1 MKETDM
7 EFEGKTEKEAID
19 KAVEALGLERD
30 EFDVE
35 ILENNKPGLFHKGSV
50 KIRVHVNGQEEA
62 EQEEA
67 PEEEAAPVDEEVLAE
82 NGVELES
89 SEPLEP
95 VSVFEDKILDFVED
109 LIGKMDYPGTAYICY
124 RNANKIR
131 VMIESEHSGILI
143 GKKGKNLDAIQLLVN
158 VYAGKLMEEP
168 PRIIIDVEKYR
179 ERRESNLV
187 KLALRT
193 AEQVRRTKRSKL
205 LEPMNP
211 FERRIIH
218 TALNDMED
226 IATKSDGEGLLK
238 QVRVIYRPVE

>member
-1 MKETDM
+1 M

-50 KIRVHVNGQEEA
+50 KIRVHINNQNDEADELPAEEEEDA
-62 EQEEA
+62 AEEA
-67 PEEEAAPVDEEVLAE
+67 PV
-82 NGVELES
+82 ES
-89 SEPLEP
+89 SVEMETSERLEP
-95 VSVFEDKILDFVED
+95 EGDFEIQLLNFVED
-109 LIGKMDYPGTAYICY
+109 LIEKMDYPGSAYVCF
-124 RNANKIR
+124 RNENKIR
-131 VMIESEHSGILI
+131 IMIESEHSGILI

-158 VYAGKLMEEP
+158 VYAGKLKEEP

>member
-1 MKETDM
+1 M

-50 KIRVHVNGQEEA
+50 KIRVHINNQNDEADELPAEEEEDA
-62 EQEEA
+62 AEEA
-67 PEEEAAPVDEEVLAE
+67 PV
-82 NGVELES
+82 ES
-89 SEPLEP
+89 SVEMETSERLEP
-95 VSVFEDKILDFVED
+95 EGDFEIQLLNFVED
-109 LIGKMDYPGTAYICY
+109 LIEKMDYPGSAYVCF
-124 RNANKIR
+124 RNENKIR
-131 VMIESEHSGILI
+131 IMIESEHSGILI

-158 VYAGKLMEEP
+158 VYAGKLEEDP
-168 PRIIIDVEKYR
+168 KRIIIDVEKYR

>member
-1 MKETDM
+1 M

-50 KIRVHVNGQEEA
+50 KIRVHINAQNGENQEELPA
-62 EQEEA
+62 EEEDAAEEA
-67 PEEEAAPVDEEVLAE
+67 PV
-82 NGVELES
+82 ES
-89 SEPLEP
+89 SVAMETSERLEP
-95 VSVFEDKILDFVED
+95 ISEFENKLLDFVED
-109 LIGKMDYPGTAYICY
+109 LIDKMDYPGTAYVCF
-124 RNANKIR
+124 RNENKIR
-131 VMIESEHSGILI
+131 IMIESEHSGILI
-143 GKKGKNLDAIQLLVN
+143 GKKGKNLDAIQLLTN

-187 KLALRT
+187 KMALRT

>member
-1 MKETDM
+1 M

-50 KIRVHVNGQEEA
+50 KIRVHINNQNDEADELPAEKEEDA
-62 EQEEA
+62 AEEA
-67 PEEEAAPVDEEVLAE
+67 PV
-82 NGVELES
+82 ES
-89 SEPLEP
+89 SVEMETSERLEP
-95 VSVFEDKILDFVED
+95 EGDFEIQLLNFVED
-109 LIGKMDYPGTAYICY
+109 LIEKMDYPGSAYVCF
-124 RNANKIR
+124 RNENKIR
-131 VMIESEHSGILI
+131 IMIESEHSGILI

-158 VYAGKLMEEP
+158 VYAGKLKEEP

>member
-1 MKETDM
+1 M

-50 KIRVHVNGQEEA
+50 KIRVHLNNQNDEPDELPEDADAEET
-62 EQEEA
+62 
-67 PEEEAAPVDEEVLAE
+67 VDQDVMAE

-95 VSVFEDKILDFVED
+95 VSVFEDKLLDFVED

-124 RNANKIR
+124 RNENKIR
-131 VMIESEHSGILI
+131 IMIESEHSGILI

-158 VYAGKLMEEP
+158 VYAGRLKEEP

>member
-1 MKETDM
+1 M

-50 KIRVHVNGQEEA
+50 KIRVHINAQNDETEE
-62 EQEEA
+62 
-67 PEEEAAPVDEEVLAE
+67 PEESESLDQDALAE
-82 NGVELES
+82 NAVELES

-95 VSVFEDKILDFVED
+95 VSVFEDKLLDFVED

-124 RNANKIR
+124 RNENKIR
-131 VMIESEHSGILI
+131 IMIESEHSGILI

-179 ERRESNLV
+179 
-187 KLALRT
+187 
-193 AEQVRRTKRSKL
+193 
-205 LEPMNP
+205 
-211 FERRIIH
+211 
-218 TALNDMED
+218 
-226 IATKSDGEGLLK
+226 
-238 QVRVIYRPVE
+238 

>member
-1 MKETDM
+1 M

-50 KIRVHVNGQEEA
+50 KIRVHINAQNEEQN
-62 EQEEA
+62 EL
-67 PEEEAAPVDEEVLAE
+67 PVEEEAADEEAPA
-82 NGVELES
+82 ES
-89 SEPLEP
+89 SVEMETSERLEP
-95 VSVFEDKILDFVED
+95 EGDFEIQLLNFVED
-109 LIGKMDYPGTAYICY
+109 LIEKMDYPGNAYVCY
-124 RNANKIR
+124 RNENKIR
-131 VMIESEHSGILI
+131 IMVESEHSGILI

-168 PRIIIDVEKYR
+168 KRIIIDVEKYR

>member
-1 MKETDM
+1 
-7 EFEGKTEKEAID
+7 
-19 KAVEALGLERD
+19 
-30 EFDVE
+30 
-35 ILENNKPGLFHKGSV
+35 
-50 KIRVHVNGQEEA
+50 
-62 EQEEA
+62 
-67 PEEEAAPVDEEVLAE
+67 
-82 NGVELES
+82 
-89 SEPLEP
+89 
-95 VSVFEDKILDFVED
+95 
-109 LIGKMDYPGTAYICY
+109 
-124 RNANKIR
+124 
-131 VMIESEHSGILI
+131 MIESEHSGILI

-158 VYAGKLMEEP
+158 LYAGKLMEDP
-168 PRIIIDVEKYR
+168 KRIIIDVEKYR

>member
-1 MKETDM
+1 M

-50 KIRVHVNGQEEA
+50 KIRVHINAQNEEQD
-62 EQEEA
+62 EL
-67 PEEEAAPVDEEVLAE
+67 PVEEEAADEEAPA
-82 NGVELES
+82 ES
-89 SEPLEP
+89 SVEMETSERLEP
-95 VSVFEDKILDFVED
+95 EGDFEIQLLNFVED
-109 LIGKMDYPGTAYICY
+109 LIEKMDYPGNAYVCY
-124 RNANKIR
+124 RNENKIR
-131 VMIESEHSGILI
+131 IMVESEHSGILI

-168 PRIIIDVEKYR
+168 KRIIIDVEKYR

>member
-1 MKETDM
+1 M

-50 KIRVHVNGQEEA
+50 KIRVHINAHNDGQDDLPADEEDDA
-62 EQEEA
+62 AEEA
-67 PEEEAAPVDEEVLAE
+67 PA
-82 NGVELES
+82 ES
-89 SEPLEP
+89 SVEMETSERLEP
-95 VSVFEDKILDFVED
+95 EGDFEIKLLNFVED
-109 LIGKMDYPGTAYICY
+109 LIEKMDYPGSAYVCF
-124 RNANKIR
+124 RNENKIR
-131 VMIESEHSGILI
+131 IMIESEHSGILI

-158 VYAGKLMEEP
+158 VYAGKLMEDP
-168 PRIIIDVEKYR
+168 KRIIIDVEKYR

>member
-1 MKETDM
+1 M

-50 KIRVHVNGQEEA
+50 KIRVHINAHNEGQDDLPADEEDDA
-62 EQEEA
+62 AEEA
-67 PEEEAAPVDEEVLAE
+67 PA
-82 NGVELES
+82 ES
-89 SEPLEP
+89 SVEMETSERLEP
-95 VSVFEDKILDFVED
+95 EGDFEIKLLNFVED
-109 LIGKMDYPGTAYICY
+109 LIEKMDYPGSAYVCF
-124 RNANKIR
+124 RNENKIR
-131 VMIESEHSGILI
+131 IMIESEHSGILI

-158 VYAGKLMEEP
+158 VYAGKLMEDP
-168 PRIIIDVEKYR
+168 KRIIIDVEKYR

-226 IATKSDGEGLLK
+226 IATKSDGEGLLQ

>member
-1 MKETDM
+1 MDM

-50 KIRVHVNGQEEA
+50 KIRVHLNNQNDEPDELPEDADAEET
-62 EQEEA
+62 
-67 PEEEAAPVDEEVLAE
+67 VDQDVMAE

-95 VSVFEDKILDFVED
+95 VSVFEDKLLDFVED

-124 RNANKIR
+124 RNENKIR
-131 VMIESEHSGILI
+131 IMIESEHSGILI

-158 VYAGKLMEEP
+158 VYAGRLKEEP

>member
-1 MKETDM
+1 M

-35 ILENNKPGLFHKGSV
+35 ILENNKPGLFHKGNV
-50 KIRVHVNGQEEA
+50 KIRVHINAQNEEA
-62 EQEEA
+62 EK
-67 PEEEAAPVDEEVLAE
+67 AADAAAADEPLDQEVLAE
-82 NGVELES
+82 NAVELES

-95 VSVFEDKILDFVED
+95 VSVFEDKLLDFVED

-124 RNANKIR
+124 RNENKIR
-131 VMIESEHSGILI
+131 IMIESEHSGILI

>member
-1 MKETDM
+1 M

-35 ILENNKPGLFHKGSV
+35 IIENTKPGLFHKGNV
-50 KIRVHVNGQEEA
+50 KIRVHINAQND
-62 EQEEA
+62 QQDDL
-67 PEEEAAPVDEEVLAE
+67 PVDEEDDAAE
-82 NGVELES
+82 EAPAES
-89 SEPLEP
+89 SVEMETSERLEP
-95 VSVFEDKILDFVED
+95 EGDSEIKLLNFVED
-109 LIGKMDYPGTAYICY
+109 LIEKMDYPGSAYVCY
-124 RNANKIR
+124 RNDNKIR
-131 VMIESEHSGILI
+131 IMIESEHSGILI

-158 VYAGKLMEEP
+158 VYAGKLMEDP
-168 PRIIIDVEKYR
+168 KRIIIDVEKYR

>member
-1 MKETDM
+1 M

-19 KAVEALGLERD
+19 KAIEALGLERD

-35 ILENNKPGLFHKGSV
+35 ILENNKPGLFHKGNV
-50 KIRVHVNGQEEA
+50 KIRVHINTPEKEA
-62 EQEEA
+62 EVPA
-67 PEEEAAPVDEEVLAE
+67 EEESNLDEDVVAE
-82 NGVELES
+82 NAVELESS

-124 RNANKIR
+124 RTEKKIR
-131 VMIESEHSGILI
+131 IMIESEHSGILI

-158 VYAGKLMEEP
+158 VYAGKLKEEP

>member
-1 MKETDM
+1 M

-35 ILENNKPGLFHKGSV
+35 ILENTKPGLFNKGNV
-50 KIRVHVNGQEEA
+50 KIRVHINAQND
-62 EQEEA
+62 QQDDL
-67 PEEEAAPVDEEVLAE
+67 PVDEEDDAAE
-82 NGVELES
+82 EAPAES
-89 SEPLEP
+89 SVEMETSERLEP
-95 VSVFEDKILDFVED
+95 EGDFEIKLLNFVED
-109 LIGKMDYPGTAYICY
+109 LIEKMDYPGSAYVCY
-124 RNANKIR
+124 RNDNKIR
-131 VMIESEHSGILI
+131 IMIESEHSGILI

-158 VYAGKLMEEP
+158 VYAGKLMENP
-168 PRIIIDVEKYR
+168 KRIIIDVEKYR

>member
-1 MKETDM
+1 M
-7 EFEGKTEKEAID
+7 EFEGQTEKEAID

-35 ILENNKPGLFHKGSV
+35 ILENNKPGLFHKGNV
-50 KIRVHVNGQEEA
+50 KIRVHINAQNEEP
-62 EQEEA
+62 ENLPMEEDEGESDTDEA
-67 PEEEAAPVDEEVLAE
+67 PV
-82 NGVELES
+82 ES
-89 SEPLEP
+89 SVEMETSERLEP
-95 VSVFEDKILDFVED
+95 EGDFEIKLLNFVED
-109 LIGKMDYPGTAYICY
+109 LIEKMDYPGSAYVCY
-124 RNANKIR
+124 RNDNKIR
-131 VMIESEHSGILI
+131 IMIESEHSGILI

>member
-1 MKETDM
+1 M

-50 KIRVHVNGQEEA
+50 KIRVHINGQNEEPE
-62 EQEEA
+62 EQ
-67 PEEEAAPVDEEVLAE
+67 PIDEEEAAEEAPV
-82 NGVELES
+82 ES
-89 SEPLEP
+89 SVEMETSERLEP
-95 VSVFEDKILDFVED
+95 EGDFEIQVLNFVED
-109 LIGKMDYPGTAYICY
+109 LIDKMDYPGSAYVCY
-124 RNANKIR
+124 RNENKIR
-131 VMIESEHSGILI
+131 IMIESEHSGILI
-143 GKKGKNLDAIQLLVN
+143 GKKGKNLDAIQLLTN
-158 VYAGKLMEEP
+158 VYAGKLKEEP

-179 ERRESNLV
+179 ERRDSNLV

>member
-1 MKETDM
+1 MDM

-50 KIRVHVNGQEEA
+50 KIRVHLNNQNDEPDELPEDADAEET
-62 EQEEA
+62 
-67 PEEEAAPVDEEVLAE
+67 VDQDVMAE
-82 NGVELES
+82 NAVELES

-95 VSVFEDKILDFVED
+95 VSVFEDKLLDFVED

-124 RNANKIR
+124 RNENKIR
-131 VMIESEHSGILI
+131 IMIESEHSGILI

-158 VYAGKLMEEP
+158 VYAGRLKEEP

>member
-1 MKETDM
+1 M

-50 KIRVHVNGQEEA
+50 KIRVHINGQNDGEDS
-62 EQEEA
+62 
-67 PEEEAAPVDEEVLAE
+67 PEESKSLDEDTVAE

-95 VSVFEDKILDFVED
+95 VSVFEDKLLDFVED

-124 RNANKIR
+124 RNENKIR
-131 VMIESEHSGILI
+131 IMIESEHSGILI

>member
-1 MKETDM
+1 M
-7 EFEGKTEKEAID
+7 
-19 KAVEALGLERD
+19 
-30 EFDVE
+30 
-35 ILENNKPGLFHKGSV
+35 
-50 KIRVHVNGQEEA
+50 
-62 EQEEA
+62 
-67 PEEEAAPVDEEVLAE
+67 
-82 NGVELES
+82 ES
-89 SEPLEP
+89 SVEMETSERLEP
-95 VSVFEDKILDFVED
+95 EGDFEIQLLNFVED
-109 LIGKMDYPGTAYICY
+109 LIEKMDYPGSAYVCF
-124 RNANKIR
+124 RTENKIR
-131 VMIESEHSGILI
+131 IMIESEHSGILI

-158 VYAGKLMEEP
+158 VYAGKLKEEP

>member
-1 MKETDM
+1 M

-35 ILENNKPGLFHKGSV
+35 ILENNKPGLFHKGNV
-50 KIRVHVNGQEEA
+50 KIRVHINAQNEEP
-62 EQEEA
+62 ENLPMEEDEGESDTDEA
-67 PEEEAAPVDEEVLAE
+67 PV
-82 NGVELES
+82 ES
-89 SEPLEP
+89 SVEMETSERLEP
-95 VSVFEDKILDFVED
+95 EGDFEIKLLNFVED
-109 LIGKMDYPGTAYICY
+109 LIEKMDYPGSAYVCY
-124 RNANKIR
+124 RNDNKIR
-131 VMIESEHSGILI
+131 IMIESEHSGILI

-158 VYAGKLMEEP
+158 VYAGKLEEDP
-168 PRIIIDVEKYR
+168 KRIIIDVEKYR

>member
-1 MKETDM
+1 M

-19 KAVEALGLERD
+19 KAIEALGLERD

-35 ILENNKPGLFHKGSV
+35 ILENNKPGLFHKGNV
-50 KIRVHVNGQEEA
+50 KIRVHINAQNE
-62 EQEEA
+62 EQEETA
-67 PEEEAAPVDEEVLAE
+67 EPESSLDEDVVAE
-82 NGVELES
+82 NAVELESS

-124 RNANKIR
+124 RNENKIR
-131 VMIESEHSGILI
+131 IMIESEHSGILI

-158 VYAGKLMEEP
+158 VYAGKLKEEP

>member
-1 MKETDM
+1 M

-50 KIRVHVNGQEEA
+50 KIRVHLNNQNDEPDELPEDADAEET
-62 EQEEA
+62 
-67 PEEEAAPVDEEVLAE
+67 VDQDVMAE
-82 NGVELES
+82 NAVELES

-95 VSVFEDKILDFVED
+95 VSVFEDKLLDFVED

-124 RNANKIR
+124 RNENKIR
-131 VMIESEHSGILI
+131 IMIESEHSGILI

-158 VYAGKLMEEP
+158 VYAGRLKEEP

-218 TALNDMED
+218 TALNDMDD

>member
-1 MKETDM
+1 M
-7 EFEGKTEKEAID
+7 EFEGRTEKEAID
-19 KAVEALGLERD
+19 KAIEALGLERD

-35 ILENNKPGLFHKGSV
+35 IIETCKPGLFKKGSV
-50 KIRVHVNGQEEA
+50 KIRVHINAKEEPA
-62 EQEEA
+62 PEL
-67 PEEEAAPVDEEVLAE
+67 PEEEEPVAEAEDDEPMAIPA
-82 NGVELES
+82 GV
-89 SEPLEP
+89 LEP
-95 VSVFEDKILDFVED
+95 ESEFEDKLLDFVED
-109 LIGKMDYPGTAYICY
+109 LIEKMDYPGTAYICF
-124 RNANKIR
+124 RKENKIGI
-131 VMIESEHSGILI
+131 MIESEHSGILI

-158 VYAGKLMEEP
+158 VYAGKLMEDP

-238 QVRVIYRPVE
+238 QVRVIYREV

>member
-1 MKETDM
+1 
-7 EFEGKTEKEAID
+7 
-19 KAVEALGLERD
+19 
-30 EFDVE
+30 
-35 ILENNKPGLFHKGSV
+35 
-50 KIRVHVNGQEEA
+50 
-62 EQEEA
+62 
-67 PEEEAAPVDEEVLAE
+67 
-82 NGVELES
+82 
-89 SEPLEP
+89 
-95 VSVFEDKILDFVED
+95 
-109 LIGKMDYPGTAYICY
+109 
-124 RNANKIR
+124 
-131 VMIESEHSGILI
+131 
-143 GKKGKNLDAIQLLVN
+143 
-158 VYAGKLMEEP
+158 MEEP
-168 PRIIIDVEKYR
+168 KRIIIDVEKYR

>member
-1 MKETDM
+1 M

-50 KIRVHVNGQEEA
+50 KIRVHINAQNDETEE
-62 EQEEA
+62 
-67 PEEEAAPVDEEVLAE
+67 PEESENLDQDVIAE
-82 NGVELES
+82 NAVELES

-95 VSVFEDKILDFVED
+95 VSVFEDKLLDFVED

-124 RNANKIR
+124 RNENKIR
-131 VMIESEHSGILI
+131 IMIESEHSGILI

>member
-1 MKETDM
+1 M

-50 KIRVHVNGQEEA
+50 KIRVHINAQNDETEE
-62 EQEEA
+62 
-67 PEEEAAPVDEEVLAE
+67 PEESESLDQDALAE
-82 NGVELES
+82 NAVELES

-95 VSVFEDKILDFVED
+95 VSVFEDKLLDFVED

-124 RNANKIR
+124 RNENKIR
-131 VMIESEHSGILI
+131 IMIESEHSGILI

>member
-1 MKETDM
+1 M

-19 KAVEALGLERD
+19 KAVEALGLERA

-50 KIRVHVNGQEEA
+50 KIRVHLNNQNDEADELPAEEEEDA
-62 EQEEA
+62 AEEA
-67 PEEEAAPVDEEVLAE
+67 PV
-82 NGVELES
+82 ES
-89 SEPLEP
+89 SVEMETSERLEP
-95 VSVFEDKILDFVED
+95 EGDFEIQLLNFVED
-109 LIGKMDYPGTAYICY
+109 LIEKMDYPGSAYLCF
-124 RNANKIR
+124 RNENKIR
-131 VMIESEHSGILI
+131 IMIESEHSGILI

-158 VYAGKLMEEP
+158 VYAGKLKEEP

>member
-1 MKETDM
+1 MDM

-19 KAVEALGLERD
+19 KAIEALGLERD

-35 ILENNKPGLFHKGSV
+35 ILENNKPGLFHKGNV
-50 KIRVHVNGQEEA
+50 KIRVHINAQNE
-62 EQEEA
+62 EQEETA
-67 PEEEAAPVDEEVLAE
+67 EPESSLDEDVVAE
-82 NGVELES
+82 NAVELESS

-124 RNANKIR
+124 RNENKIR
-131 VMIESEHSGILI
+131 IMIESEHSGILI

-158 VYAGKLMEEP
+158 VYAGKLKEEP

>member
-1 MKETDM
+1 MLHDAGSHGYVRVHINTP
-7 EFEGKTEKEAID
+7 EKEAEVP
-19 KAVEALGLERD
+19 A
-30 EFDVE
+30 
-35 ILENNKPGLFHKGSV
+35 
-50 KIRVHVNGQEEA
+50 
-62 EQEEA
+62 
-67 PEEEAAPVDEEVLAE
+67 EEESSLDEDVVAE
-82 NGVELES
+82 NAVELESS

-124 RNANKIR
+124 RNENKIR
-131 VMIESEHSGILI
+131 IMIESEHSGILI

-158 VYAGKLMEEP
+158 VYAGKLKEEP

>member
-1 MKETDM
+1 M

-50 KIRVHVNGQEEA
+50 KIRVHLNNQNDEPDELPEDADAEET
-62 EQEEA
+62 
-67 PEEEAAPVDEEVLAE
+67 VDQDVMAE
-82 NGVELES
+82 NAVEFES

-95 VSVFEDKILDFVED
+95 VSVFEDKLLDFVED

-124 RNANKIR
+124 RNENKIR
-131 VMIESEHSGILI
+131 IMIESEHSGILI

-158 VYAGKLMEEP
+158 VYAGRLKEEP

>member
-1 MKETDM
+1 M

-50 KIRVHVNGQEEA
+50 KIRVHINAQNEEQDELPEEEEDVA
-62 EQEEA
+62 EEA
-67 PEEEAAPVDEEVLAE
+67 PV
-82 NGVELES
+82 ES
-89 SEPLEP
+89 SVEMETSERLEP
-95 VSVFEDKILDFVED
+95 INEFENKLLDFVED
-109 LIGKMDYPGTAYICY
+109 LIDKMDYPGSAYVCF
-124 RNANKIR
+124 RNENKIR
-131 VMIESEHSGILI
+131 IMIESEHSGILI

-158 VYAGKLMEEP
+158 VYAGKLKEEP

>member
-1 MKETDM
+1 M

-35 ILENNKPGLFHKGSV
+35 ILENNKPGLFHKGNV
-50 KIRVHVNGQEEA
+50 KIRVHINAQDEEPDNLPMEEDEGETDA
-62 EQEEA
+62 DEA
-67 PEEEAAPVDEEVLAE
+67 PV
-82 NGVELES
+82 ES
-89 SEPLEP
+89 SVEMETSERLEP
-95 VSVFEDKILDFVED
+95 EGDFEIKLLNFVED
-109 LIGKMDYPGTAYICY
+109 LIEKMDYPGSAYVCY
-124 RNANKIR
+124 RNENKIR
-131 VMIESEHSGILI
+131 IMIESEHSGILI

-158 VYAGKLMEEP
+158 VYAGKLEEDP
-168 PRIIIDVEKYR
+168 KRIIIDVEKYR